1 MIMNKYQSPKELA
14 EEARRVLK
22 ENPMTPD
29 ELFELLVE
37 KGIIDRQGRVLVM
50 KLFGGNNDRQAESPE
65 SPPPDSA
72 KNEA

>member
-1 MIMNKYQSPKELA
+1 
-14 EEARRVLK
+14 
-22 ENPMTPD
+22 MTPD